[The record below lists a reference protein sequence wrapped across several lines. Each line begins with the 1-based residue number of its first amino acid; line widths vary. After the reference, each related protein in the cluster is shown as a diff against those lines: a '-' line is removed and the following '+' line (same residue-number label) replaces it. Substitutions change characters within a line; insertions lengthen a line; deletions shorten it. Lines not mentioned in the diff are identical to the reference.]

1 MKAASYLKISIA
13 AAVAT
18 ILLKMAA
25 WWLTGSVGY
34 LSDGLE
40 SFVNLAGATFAL
52 YMVTLAAMPPDANHP
67 FGHGK
72 AEYFSAGFEGVL
84 IFAAAVAILVTS
96 VERLL
101 VPVPLGNFGLGTTLS
116 VLSTLINFFVA
127 RLLMKA
133 SRQLHSLALEAD
145 ARHLMTDVWTTV
157 GVIGGVGLAMLTE
170 AWWLDPVVA
179 IAVALNI
186 LREGGGLVRRAVDGL
201 MDKSLPQVEQETL
214 LVILKRYEADGC
226 EFGTLLTRSAGAQR
240 FAHID
245 VRVSGTMSVRDAHD
259 LVDRIEHTVLNET
272 GIVLTTHIE
281 PQEQS

>member
-1 MKAASYLKISIA
+1 
-13 AAVAT
+13 
-18 ILLKMAA
+18 
-25 WWLTGSVGY
+25 
-34 LSDGLE
+34 
-40 SFVNLAGATFAL
+40 
-52 YMVTLAAMPPDANHP
+52 
-67 FGHGK
+67 
-72 AEYFSAGFEGVL
+72 VL
-84 IFAAAVAILVTS
+84 IFAAAGAIIVTS
-96 VERLL
+96 IERLL

-201 MDKSLPQVEQETL
+201 MDKSLPQPEQEA
-214 LVILKRYEADGC
+214 VHAILQRYAADGC
-226 EFGTLLTRSAGAQR
+226 KFGSLLTRSAGAQR
-240 FAHID
+240 FAHVD
-245 VRVSGTMSVRDAHD
+245 VRVSGTMSVRVAHD
-259 LVDRIEHTVLNET
+259 LVDGIEHAVLKET
-272 GIVLTTHIE
+272 GIVLTTHVE
-281 PQEQS
+281 PQEPV

>member
-1 MKAASYLKISIA
+1 MKAASYLKLSIA

-18 ILLKMAA
+18 IVLKMAA

-52 YMVTLAAMPPDANHP
+52 YMVTLAAMPPDADHP

-84 IFAAAVAILVTS
+84 ILAAALAIIVTAI
-96 VERLL
+96 ERLL
-101 VPVPLGNFGLGTTLS
+101 VPVALGNFGWGTGLS

-127 RLLMKA
+127 RLLMTA

-157 GVIGGVGLAMLTE
+157 GVIVGVGAAMLTE

-201 MDKSLPQVEQETL
+201 MDKSLPQSEQEA
-214 LVILKRYEADGC
+214 VHAILKCYEADGC
-226 EFGTLLTRSAGAQR
+226 RFGPLLTRSAGAQR
-240 FAHID
+240 FAHVD
-245 VRVSGTMSVRDAHD
+245 VRVSGAMSVRSAHD
-259 LVDRIEHTVLNET
+259 LVDRIEHAVLRKT
-272 GIVLTTHIE
+272 GIVLTTHVE
-281 PQEQS
+281 PQEAV

>member
-1 MKAASYLKISIA
+1 MKATSYLKLSIA

-18 ILLKMAA
+18 ILLKMTA
-25 WWLTGSVGY
+25 WWLTDSVGY

-52 YMVTLAAMPPDANHP
+52 YMVTLAAMPADAAHP

-84 IFAAAVAILVTS
+84 IFAAAIAIIATS
-96 VERLL
+96 VERFML
-101 VPVPLGNFGLGTTLS
+101 PVPLGNFGWGTALS
-116 VLSTLINFFVA
+116 VLSTLINFLVA
-127 RLLMKA
+127 RLLLKA
-133 SRQLHSLALEAD
+133 SMQLHSIALEAD
-145 ARHLMTDVWTTV
+145 ARHLMADVWTTV

-186 LREGGGLVRRAVDGL
+186 MREGGGLVRRAVDGL
-201 MDKSLPQVEQETL
+201 MDRSLPQSEHAALHAVL
-214 LVILKRYEADGC
+214 ARYEPEGC
-226 EFGTLLTRSAGAQR
+226 TFGELLTRSAGPQR

-245 VRVSGTMSVRDAHD
+245 VRVAGSMSVSIAHD
-259 LVDRIEHTVLNET
+259 LVDRIEHAVLRET

-281 PQEQS
+281 PQEHA

>member
-84 IFAAAVAILVTS
+84 IFAAAVAIIVTS

-201 MDKSLPQVEQETL
+201 MDKSLPQAEQETL

-245 VRVSGTMSVRDAHD
+245 VHVSGTMSVRDAHD

>member
-84 IFAAAVAILVTS
+84 IFAAAVAIIVTS

-201 MDKSLPQVEQETL
+201 MDKSLPQAEQETL

-240 FAHID
+240 FAHAD
-245 VRVSGTMSVRDAHD
+245 VRVSGAMSVRDAHD